1 MSSKGLNSVQIIG
14 NLAERPQ
21 LQYTQSGIAVANISV
36 AVNYSVKQGDQYV
49 DRVEWIRAVLWNKI
63 AESAEKYLN
72 KGSKVYLQGRMVTRS
87 WEDKENVKRWTTEVQ
102 VSNIIFLDS
111 QGQKSDRPPAPP
123 DEENQSQ
130 SGEYNASEENKGD
143 EEFGGMGSDVP
154 F

>member
-1 MSSKGLNSVQIIG
+1 MAKGLNSVQIIG

-36 AVNYSVKQGDQYV
+36 AVNYSIKQGDQYI
-49 DRVEWIRAVLWNKI
+49 DRVEWIRAVLWNKT

-72 KGSKVYLQGRMVTRS
+72 KGSKVYLQGRMATRS

-102 VSNIIFLDS
+102 VSNLIFLDS
-111 QGQKSDRPPAPP
+111 QDQKSDRPPAPP
-123 DEENQSQ
+123 REDTEDGMTADPGDGSQ
-130 SGEYNASEENKGD
+130 AGGYDASEES
-143 EEFGGMGSDVP
+143 SDVP